1 MPVDSLVSGPTLTHR
16 SQLLERLIDFEIE
29 AGAEFIVEMHPEGY
43 ALSEEWDWLP
53 KSAREPES
61 GIILINAEV
70 KPAAPQPRMALLP
83 PFPIVISLSALPK
96 TAHWSRRRLAAVM

>member
-70 KPAAPQPRMALLP
+70 KPAAPVRQVPASIQRSDHL
-83 PFPIVISLSALPK
+83 K
-96 TAHWSRRRLAAVM
+96 Q